1 MCVGC
6 QAQMSS
12 AQPTQKWRVISYI
25 DGYNLYFGLRDKV
38 RVRGPNNTQP
48 NVHWRKYMWLDVVR
62 LSEVLLRK
70 DQVLIRT
77 KYFTSRIRGK
87 PQSEMRQGL
96 FLDAI
101 SILPNIEFYWGTFQ
115 PDPKECRKCGGTA
128 FHPQEKKTDVNI
140 ATQMLNDA
148 IHNNFDTARFSAEM
162 QKVAT
167 ASYRIGEDKFKM
179 CLMPQKIK
187 LPSGIEISCP
197 SKWT

>member
-1 MCVGC
+1 
-6 QAQMSS
+6 
-12 AQPTQKWRVISYI
+12 
-25 DGYNLYFGLRDKV
+25 
-38 RVRGPNNTQP
+38 
-48 NVHWRKYMWLDVVR
+48 MWLDVVR

-148 IHNNFDTARFSAEM
+148 IHNNFDTALLVSGDSDQVPTIEMVRKVFNRHVVVAFPPRRFSAEM